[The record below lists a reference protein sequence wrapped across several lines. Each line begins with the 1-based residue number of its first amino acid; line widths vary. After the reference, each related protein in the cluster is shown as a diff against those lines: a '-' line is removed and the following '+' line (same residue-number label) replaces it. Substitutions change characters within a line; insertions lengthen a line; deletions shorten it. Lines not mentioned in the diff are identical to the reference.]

1 MTKSNITVKN
11 ISTITIDERV
21 NVINTIVNSYF
32 QTNDDGEMEYT
43 PCFSEVGKV
52 IAVSKYLI
60 EGISFNED
68 ESIYSAVIN
77 DHETKT
83 LVNNVISTNKFKSI
97 MNTVHDIV
105 EYKKKENI
113 AHMQNEVNSLISY
126 KILELIEKEN
136 EKASLEIES
145 LNNFNSW
152 VDEQR
157 ELNSLITPE
166 MQRNFAENF
175 DPESLTNA
183 VIKKYSES
191 NLYKKNKELVEA
203 TRELQEKD
211 IKIIDL
217 ESKLKSKENK

>member
-32 QTNDDGEMEYT
+32 QTNNDGEIEYT
-43 PCFSEVGKV
+43 PYFSEVGKV
-52 IAVSKYLI
+52 IAISKYLI
-60 EGISFNED
+60 EGISFNKD

-105 EYKKKENI
+105 EYKKAEII
-113 AHMQNEVNSLISY
+113 AHIQNEVDSVVSC
-126 KILELIEKEN
+126 KILELVEKET
-136 EKASLEIES
+136 EKTELETET
-145 LNNFNSW
+145 LNNFNLW
-152 VDEQR
+152 IKEQR
-157 ELNSLITPE
+157 ELNTLITPE

-175 DPESLTNA
+175 NPDSLA
-183 VIKKYSES
+183 DSIIKKYSES
-191 NLYKKNKELVEA
+191 DIYKKNKELLDA
-203 TRELQEKD
+203 NHQLKEKD
-211 IKIIDL
+211 NKIIEL
-217 ESKLKSKENK
+217 ESKLKSK

>member
-32 QTNDDGEMEYT
+32 QTNDDGEIEYT
-43 PCFSEVGKV
+43 PYFSEVGKV
-52 IAVSKYLI
+52 IAISKYLI
-60 EGISFNED
+60 EGVSFNKD

-105 EYKKKENI
+105 EFKKAEII
-113 AHMQNEVNSLISY
+113 AHIQNEVDSVVSC
-126 KILELIEKEN
+126 KILELVEKET
-136 EKASLEIES
+136 EKTELETET
-145 LNNFNSW
+145 LNNFNIW
-152 VDEQR
+152 IDEQR
-157 ELNSLITPE
+157 ELNALITPE

-175 DPESLTNA
+175 NPDSLA
-183 VIKKYSES
+183 DSVIKKYSES
-191 NLYKKNKELVEA
+191 DIYKRNKELLDV
-203 TRELQEKD
+203 THQLKEKD
-211 IKIIDL
+211 NKIIEL
-217 ESKLKSKENK
+217 ENKLKSK

>member
-32 QTNDDGEMEYT
+32 QINDDKEIEYT
-43 PCFSEVGKV
+43 PYFSEVGKV
-52 IAVSKYLI
+52 IAISKYLI
-60 EGISFNED
+60 EGISFNKD

-105 EYKKKENI
+105 EYKKAEII
-113 AHMQNEVNSLISY
+113 AHIQNEVDSVVSC
-126 KILELIEKEN
+126 KILELVEKET
-136 EKASLEIES
+136 EKTELETET
-145 LNNFNSW
+145 LNNFNLW
-152 VDEQR
+152 IKEQR
-157 ELNSLITPE
+157 ELNTLITPE

-175 DPESLTNA
+175 NPDSLA
-183 VIKKYSES
+183 DSVIKKYSES
-191 NLYKKNKELVEA
+191 DIYKKNKELLDA
-203 TRELQEKD
+203 NHQLKEKD
-211 IKIIDL
+211 NKIIEL
-217 ESKLKSKENK
+217 ESKLKSK